1 MLEKVIQSDW
11 KEAIED
17 GTIRADGGF
26 PGSPM
31 VKDPPVSA
39 GDMDSIPAPGI
50 SHMLW
55 GS

>member
-11 KEAIED
+11 KEAMEY
-17 GTIRADGGF
+17 GTRRADGGF
-26 PGSPM
+26 PGSPV
-31 VKDPPVSA
+31 VKNMLDNA
-39 GDMDSIPAPGI
+39 GDMRSIPAPGI

>member
-11 KEAIED
+11 KEAMEY
-17 GTIRADGGF
+17 GTRRADGGF
-26 PGSPM
+26 PGSLV
-31 VKDPPVSA
+31 VKNLPDNA
-39 GDMDSIPAPGI
+39 GDTRSIPAPGI